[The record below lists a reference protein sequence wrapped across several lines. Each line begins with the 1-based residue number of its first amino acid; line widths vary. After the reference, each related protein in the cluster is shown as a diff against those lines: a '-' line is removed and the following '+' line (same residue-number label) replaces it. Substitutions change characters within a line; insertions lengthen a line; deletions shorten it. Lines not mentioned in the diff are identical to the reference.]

1 MTTLIPKYD
10 LKNGGTTPTGAINR
24 PFNEKLNEVVSVKD
38 FGAIGD
44 GSTDDTV
51 ACQNAINA
59 VRNAGGGT
67 VFFPAGTYLL
77 NGQVNTNAGADSTLN
92 GLLIP
97 YTNPN
102 GQTGRI
108 LIRGAGQS
116 TILKAGS
123 NSMYVIRLCDSHCG
137 VEHLTIDGNSK
148 TSVYGIGLVPENIAT
163 NATIVFQTYNT
174 FFDLYLSGLTEG
186 VIFRCGVPVSGADS
200 GCWYNNFTDIYVYY
214 CTRGLWFAGTTGHS
228 AGNNRNN
235 FNNVRIGQNTN
246 TAIQIDEG
254 GTNMFFGVHME
265 GVTVGTSPNTNPT
278 GIKIAA
284 SGASGADNNSNKFFG
299 CIQEACTVSLV
310 NANRYS
316 EFYGCEFSSPY
327 SMVLTAKPKVMVGS
341 DASQNPQIGPWGIYQ
356 TNGEI
361 AGYINGLTLNGG
373 VKFDLNGSV
382 AGALNY
388 SETSGST
395 SVANGATFNITV
407 PQPRKYQLLSVYS
420 SNNLSQGVLA
430 LVHGDGSGN
439 ITINNIVNDSGAALS
454 STGPATVQVTN
465 NYGLTS
471 NISWSLT
478 PISFAV

>member
-24 PFNEKLNEVVSVKD
+24 PFNEKLNEIVSVKD

-44 GSTDDTV
+44 GVTDDTV
-51 ACQNAINA
+51 ACQNTINY
-59 VRNAGGGT
+59 VCSSGGGI

-77 NGQVNTNAGADSTLN
+77 NGQVNTNSGADTTLN

-102 GQTGRI
+102 GETGRI

-123 NSMYVIRLCDSHCG
+123 NNMYVIRLSDSHCG

-148 TSVYGIGLVPENIAT
+148 TSVYGIGLVPENVAT
-163 NATIVFQTYNT
+163 NTAIVFQTFNN

-186 VIFRCGVPVSGADS
+186 IIFRCGVPVGGADS
-200 GCWYNNFTDIYVYY
+200 GCWYNNFTDIAIYY
-214 CTRGLWFAGTTGHS
+214 CTRGLWFAGASGHS

-246 TAIQIDEG
+246 TGIQIDEG

-278 GIKIAA
+278 GIKIASA
-284 SGASGADNNSNKFFG
+284 GLSGADNNGNKFFG
-299 CIQEACTVSLV
+299 CIQESCTVSLV
-310 NANRYS
+310 NANLYS
-316 EFYGCEFSSPY
+316 EFYGCDFSYPY
-327 SMVLTAKPKVMVGS
+327 SMVLTAMPKVMIGS
-341 DASQNPQIGPWGIYQ
+341 DASLNVQLGPWGVYQ
-356 TNGEI
+356 TDGEI
-361 AGYINGLTLNGG
+361 PGYINGLTLNGG
-373 VKFDLNGSV
+373 VEFDLGGSV

-420 SNNLSQGVLA
+420 SNNLNQGVLA
-430 LVHGDGSGN
+430 LVHGDGTGN
-439 ITINNIVNDSGAALS
+439 IIVNAIVNNGGASLSG
-454 STGPATVQVTN
+454 TGAATVQVTN
-465 NYGLTS
+465 SYGGTA
-471 NISWSLT
+471 NIAWSLT